1 MRLKLGIYFRQ
12 QESQSLRACSDRRV
26 RRSDRRSPCF
36 KGNRFRLEPFWVISL
51 VKSKIG
57 KDLLVVCSAVH
68 IRQDQLIYE
77 DSPYRGENYGGA
89 PMAGLAI
96 STIYA
101 LVVHLGI

>member
-1 MRLKLGIYFRQ
+1 MAFILG
-12 QESQSLRACSDRRV
+12 SGSLRVCSDRRV

-36 KGNRFRLEPFWVISL
+36 KGNRFRLELEPFWVISL
-51 VKSKIG
+51 VKSKVG
-57 KDLLVVCSAVH
+57 KDLLVMCSAVH

-101 LVVHLGI
+101 LVVHLGSNTK